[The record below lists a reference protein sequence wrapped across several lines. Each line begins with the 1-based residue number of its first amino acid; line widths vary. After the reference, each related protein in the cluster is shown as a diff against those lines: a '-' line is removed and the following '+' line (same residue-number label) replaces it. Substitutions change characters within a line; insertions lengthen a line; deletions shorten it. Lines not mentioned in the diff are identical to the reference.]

1 MYSYASVPIIA
12 LFCYSFL
19 LVSFLAARKNKIINS
34 FISLL
39 VIMILWTGG
48 SFFMR
53 MGLWPYE
60 KFWFHV
66 SLIGMML
73 MPVGFFRF
81 IQEFME
87 IRKNYHRNLWTILVL
102 IVMAVNVK
110 TEVFVAAPEMKEVV
124 EGQATYVYN
133 ISWPVVVLFV
143 IEACILLHC
152 SWMIYVN
159 GRRNAVVM
167 KKLSPILIGILI
179 LFLGHV
185 LLVIPFFKGFP
196 IDLMS
201 GIVNALF
208 MFYALYKKRLFR
220 LTLLI
225 SRGNCYALAILLA
238 VVIFYNLIRPIEDML
253 VRLFHLG
260 DTQRVMAIAIL
271 VMLVTMAMYAIL
283 KKFFDELF
291 VKDEMMQTENLREF
305 SSKVSKSLNIQE
317 ILTELI
323 EIIQKTVSVEKV
335 YICIADD
342 QGNYKMVQST
352 SPLNRR
358 DFVLAKD
365 HPVVEYLKKSDGCL
379 LMRDF
384 KRTVAYKAMW
394 EEEKHQL
401 AVWKIECFVA
411 LKDEEDI
418 IGIVMLSNKVKNE
431 RYTYNDISFLTSVD
445 SVSSIAVKN
454 SRLYEKAYEEARKD
468 ELTGVL
474 NRKCF
479 YEVLE
484 ETYQTYKDSSLALI
498 ILNIDDFK
506 LYNQLYGDHEGDI
519 ALQRIAAIIQASAG
533 EKSYVARYSGKEFAI
548 ILPQYDL
555 HMAKKLAENIASQI
569 RDMNRHSKDYALK
582 ALTVSCGICGI
593 PFSAS
598 NPHELVNNADMAV
611 YHVKRSGKN
620 AVMIYSV
627 GKDQKFS
634 MQTPDS
640 PYKKSVYSEY
650 ASTIYALTA
659 AIDTK
664 DHYTF
669 SHSKNV
675 AYYASELAKAY
686 GMNQECIN
694 IVHEAGLLHDI
705 GKIGIPEDIL
715 NKPGKLTEEEYEVM
729 KGHVEHSIGIIRHLP
744 SLDYVIPA
752 VIGHHERYD
761 GKGYPRRIAG
771 EDIPIMAR
779 MLCVADS
786 FDAMISKRSYKASM
800 EVERALRIL
809 EEEAGKQF
817 DPMLVPVFT
826 ELVKSG
832 AIEIQLDK

>member
-34 FISLL
+34 FIGLL
-39 VIMILWTGG
+39 VIMIMWTGG

-66 SLIGMML
+66 SLIGMMM
-73 MPVGFFRF
+73 MPVGFLGF
-81 IQEFME
+81 IREFME
-87 IRKNYHRNLWTILVL
+87 VKSKYRKGFWSVLVL
-102 IVMAVNVK
+102 LIMAVNIK
-110 TEVFVAAPEMKEVV
+110 TGVFVDAPQMKEIAT
-124 EGQATYVYN
+124 GQITYIYD
-133 ISWPVVVLFV
+133 IHWPVVVLFLT
-143 IEACILLHC
+143 EAFILLDC
-152 SWMIYVN
+152 AGMIYKN
-159 GRRNAVVM
+159 GRRNAVVR
-167 KKLSPILIGILI
+167 KKLNPILLGIFI

-185 LLVIPFFKGFP
+185 LLVFPLFKGFP

-201 GIVNALF
+201 GIINAFL
-208 MFYALYKKRLFR
+208 MFYALYKKRLFK

-225 SRGNCYALAILLA
+225 SRGNCYALAIVLA
-238 VVIFYNLIRPIEDML
+238 VVIFYNLVRPLEEL
-253 VRLFHLG
+253 LSGLFHLG
-260 DTQRVMAIAIL
+260 DSQRVMAIAVL
-271 VMLVTMAMYAIL
+271 VMLVTMGMYAIL

-291 VKDEMMQTENLREF
+291 VKDELVQTENLRDF
-305 SSKVSKSLNIQE
+305 SAKVSKSLNIQE

-323 EIIQKTVSVEKV
+323 EIIQKTISVEKV
-335 YICIADD
+335 YICIQDD
-342 QGNYKMVQST
+342 QGEYKMVQST

-379 LMRDF
+379 LMREF
-384 KRTVAYKAMW
+384 KRTVAYKSMW

-418 IGIVMLSNKVKNE
+418 IGIVMLSNKLKHE

-468 ELTGVL
+468 ELTGLL

-479 YEVLE
+479 YEVLDE
-484 ETYQTYKDSSLALI
+484 AYERFKDSSLALI

-506 LYNQLYGDHEGDI
+506 LYNQLYGDQEGDI
-519 ALQRIAAIIQASAG
+519 ALQKVAAIIQASAG

-555 HMAKKLAENIASQI
+555 HMAKKLAENIAAQI
-569 RDMNRHSKDYALK
+569 RDMNRHSKEYALK

-627 GKDQKFS
+627 GQDQKFA
-634 MQTPDS
+634 MQVPE
-640 PYKKSVYSEY
+640 PAYKKSVYSEY

-686 GMNQECIN
+686 GMNQECVN

-715 NKPGKLTEEEYEVM
+715 NKPGKLTDEEYEVM

-761 GKGYPRRIAG
+761 GRGYPRRIAG

-786 FDAMISKRSYKASM
+786 FDAMISKRSYKPSM
-800 EVERALRIL
+800 EVDKALGIL
-809 EEEAGKQF
+809 EEEAGMQF
-817 DPMLVPVFT
+817 DPKLVPIFID
-826 ELVKSG
+826 LVKRQV
-832 AIEIQLDK
+832 IEIQLN

>member
-34 FISLL
+34 FIGLL
-39 VIMILWTGG
+39 VIMIMWTGG

-66 SLIGMML
+66 SLIGMMM
-73 MPVGFFRF
+73 MPVGFLGF
-81 IQEFME
+81 IREFME
-87 IRKNYHRNLWTILVL
+87 VKSKYRKGFWSVLVL
-102 IVMAVNVK
+102 IIMAVNIK
-110 TEVFVAAPEMKEVV
+110 TGVFVDAPQMKEIAT
-124 EGQATYVYN
+124 GQITYIYD
-133 ISWPVVVLFV
+133 IHWPVVVLFLT
-143 IEACILLHC
+143 EAFILLDC
-152 SWMIYVN
+152 AGMIYKN
-159 GRRNAVVM
+159 GRRNAVVR
-167 KKLSPILIGILI
+167 KKLNPILLGIFI

-185 LLVIPFFKGFP
+185 LLVFPLFKGFP

-201 GIVNALF
+201 GIINAFL
-208 MFYALYKKRLFR
+208 MFYALYKKRLFK

-225 SRGNCYALAILLA
+225 SRGNCYALAIVLA
-238 VVIFYNLIRPIEDML
+238 VVIFYNLVRPLEEL
-253 VRLFHLG
+253 LSGLFHLG
-260 DTQRVMAIAIL
+260 DSQRVMAIAVL
-271 VMLVTMAMYAIL
+271 VMLVTMGMYAIL

-291 VKDEMMQTENLREF
+291 VKDELVQTENLRDF

-323 EIIQKTVSVEKV
+323 EIIQKTISVEKV
-335 YICIADD
+335 YICIQDD
-342 QGNYKMVQST
+342 QGEYKMVQST

-379 LMRDF
+379 LMREF
-384 KRTVAYKAMW
+384 KRTVAYKSMW

-418 IGIVMLSNKVKNE
+418 IGIVMLSNKLKHE

-468 ELTGVL
+468 ELTGLL

-479 YEVLE
+479 YEVLDE
-484 ETYQTYKDSSLALI
+484 AYERFKDSSLALI

-506 LYNQLYGDHEGDI
+506 LYNQLYGDQEGDI
-519 ALQRIAAIIQASAG
+519 ALQKVAAIIQASAG

-555 HMAKKLAENIASQI
+555 HMAKKLAENIAAQI
-569 RDMNRHSKDYALK
+569 RDMNRHSKEYALK

-627 GKDQKFS
+627 GQDQKFA
-634 MQTPDS
+634 MQVPE
-640 PYKKSVYSEY
+640 PAYKKSVYSEY

-669 SHSKNV
+669 SHSKKTDCGGR
-675 AYYASELAKAY
+675 YSYS
-686 GMNQECIN
+686 GP
-694 IVHEAGLLHDI
+694 D
-705 GKIGIPEDIL
+705 
-715 NKPGKLTEEEYEVM
+715 
-729 KGHVEHSIGIIRHLP
+729 
-744 SLDYVIPA
+744 A
-752 VIGHHERYD
+752 VRG
-761 GKGYPRRIAG
+761 G
-771 EDIPIMAR
+771 
-779 MLCVADS
+779 
-786 FDAMISKRSYKASM
+786 F
-800 EVERALRIL
+800 
-809 EEEAGKQF
+809 F
-817 DPMLVPVFT
+817 
-826 ELVKSG
+826 
-832 AIEIQLDK
+832 